1 MSDINKNGIK
11 SKKELERE
19 EGRAYVIDLIN
30 RRAEELGHC
39 PRKSDMDLA
48 EVNLIHKYFGKWCY
62 ALEASGQRV
71 PSETTLA
78 RRRNKKMKWRRK
90 HVKK

>member
-1 MSDINKNGIK
+1 MSDISKNGNKNN
-11 SKKELERE
+11 KELEQE
-19 EGRAYVIDLIN
+19 EARTYLIDLIN
-30 RRAEELGHC
+30 RRAEELGRC
-39 PRKSDMDLA
+39 PRKSDMDLD
-48 EVNLIHKYFGKWCY
+48 EVNMIHKYFGKWCY

-78 RRRNKKMKWRRK
+78 RRRNKKLKWRRK